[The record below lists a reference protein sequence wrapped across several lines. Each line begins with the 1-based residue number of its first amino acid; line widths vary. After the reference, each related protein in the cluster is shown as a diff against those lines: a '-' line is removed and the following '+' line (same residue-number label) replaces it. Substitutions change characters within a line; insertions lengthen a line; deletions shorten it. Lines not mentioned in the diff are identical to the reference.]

1 MVKDDES
8 GDLGGTLWMLFSVVL
23 FTANTLLIKAASLA
37 APGADGWMALL
48 FRGVIGIFLLQLFY
62 SKGGKL
68 GWRRM
73 FSNPLVITR
82 GVVGGAAI
90 IFFYITITEL
100 GAARATVLN
109 LTYPMFATVIA
120 AFWLGEKVPVATR
133 WWLVVALAGLMVFL
147 GMGSM
152 AKMPSGYD
160 LLGLLG
166 ALAAG
171 CVVVIIRKLRHD
183 EHAATIYGSLAVC
196 CLLMGLP
203 SVGKVPDLSLAGW
216 GYLALASVIVT
227 FGQLMMTS
235 AYQRLPIARGSSLQM
250 TLPIFTAVGAFL
262 CFGETF
268 HAHEFIGAMVTLFAI
283 WRVAAAKKQVMPERS
298 DSC

>member
-8 GDLGGTLWMLFSVVL
+8 GDVGGTLWMLASVVL

-37 APGADGWMALL
+37 TVEADGWVALL
-48 FRGVIGIFLLQLFY
+48 LRGVIGIVLLQALY

-68 GWRRM
+68 GWKRM
-73 FSNPLVITR
+73 FSNPLVVAR

-90 IFFYITITEL
+90 ILFYITITEL

-120 AFWLGEKVPVATR
+120 AFWLGEKVAVATR

-147 GMGSM
+147 GAGSL

-171 CVVVIIRKLRHD
+171 WVVVIIRKLRHE
-183 EHAATIYGSLAVC
+183 EHPATIYGSLAAC
-196 CLLMGLP
+196 SMLMGLP
-203 SVGKVPDLSLAGW
+203 SVGKLPELSAAGWGFLSLA
-216 GYLALASVIVT
+216 AIVVT
-227 FGQLMMTS
+227 FGQLIMTS
-235 AYQRLPIARGSSLQM
+235 AYQRLPIARGASLQM
-250 TLPIFTAVGAFL
+250 SLPVFTAAGAFAF
-262 CFGETF
+262 FGESF
-268 HAHEFIGAMVTLFAI
+268 AAHELVGSILTLFAI
-283 WRVAAAKKQVMPERS
+283 WRVAAGKRKPAPAVG
-298 DSC
+298 